1 LSNNSGNLNIST
13 LKPTNHKASRAPLF
27 VLYYEM
33 SLSLHQQNTEIMITQ
48 VTHGI
53 RVTVETN
60 FQELYSDPAKL
71 YYLFTYK
78 IKIENTGD
86 YDVQLLRRS
95 WNIFDSISERRAV
108 DGAGV
113 VGQQPVLRPGEVY
126 EYESACNLKSEFG
139 KMSGAYS
146 FERLVDGASFNV
158 QIPEFRMTV
167 PYRLN

>member
-1 LSNNSGNLNIST
+1 LSNKTGNLNISV
-13 LKPTNHKASRAPLF
+13 LKPTNTKASRACLF

-33 SLSLHQQNTEIMITQ
+33 SLSLHQQNTETMTTQ

-86 YDVQLLRRS
+86 YDVQLLRRN
-95 WNIFDSISERRAV
+95 WNIYDSISERRAV

-139 KMSGAYS
+139 KMSGTYS

>member
-1 LSNNSGNLNIST
+1 MYLT
-13 LKPTNHKASRAPLF
+13 
-27 VLYYEM
+27 
-33 SLSLHQQNTEIMITQ
+33 LHQQNTEIMITQ

-60 FQELYSDPAKL
+60 FQELYSDPSKM

-86 YDVQLLRRS
+86 YDVQLLRRN
-95 WNIFDSISERRAV
+95 WNIVDSISEKRDV
-108 DGAGV
+108 EGAGV
-113 VGQQPVLRPGEVY
+113 VGQQPVLRPNEIY

-139 KMSGAYS
+139 KMKGSYA
-146 FERLVDGASFNV
+146 FERLVDGEAFNV